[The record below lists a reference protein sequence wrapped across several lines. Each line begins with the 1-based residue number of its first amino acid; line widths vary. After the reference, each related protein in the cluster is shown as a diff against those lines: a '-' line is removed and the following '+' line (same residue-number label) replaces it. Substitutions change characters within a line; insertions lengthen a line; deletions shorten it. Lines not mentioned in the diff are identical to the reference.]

1 MPRRRAVV
9 TGMAL
14 ISPLGMSVEETWQK
28 LIRGESGISHITR
41 FDASGFSTRIGGEVR
56 DFNPEDFLDKKELR
70 RLDRVSQFA
79 VAGAKMAI
87 QDAGLDI
94 EKLDPFQFAVI
105 IGSGIGGIS
114 TWEEQHTIFL
124 EKGPNRVSPFFIPML
139 IINMVSA
146 NVAIALGAK
155 GINYSPVSACAS
167 GAHAIGEA
175 LRLIREEKAKV
186 VLAGGSEAALTP
198 LALAGFCAM
207 RALSTRNDEP
217 QRASRPFDAQ
227 RDGFV
232 LSEGAAILVM
242 EELEFARKRGARIY
256 AEVIG
261 YGASCDAYHI
271 TAPDPQGEGAAF
283 CMEAALRDAQISREE
298 VDYINAHGT
307 STPLNDA
314 VETLAIKKVF
324 GERAFKIPI
333 SSTKSMIGHLLGA
346 AGAIEFA
353 VSLLTIRDGII
364 HPTINYENPD
374 PQCDLDYVPNKAREQ
389 RVDTIL
395 SNSLGFG
402 GHNVTL
408 IARRLK

>member
-56 DFNPEDFLDKKELR
+56 DFNPEDFLDKKEIR

-94 EKLDPFQFAVI
+94 EKLDPFEFAVI

-114 TWEEQHTIFL
+114 TWEEQHTVFL
-124 EKGPNRVSPFFIPML
+124 EKGPSRVSPFFIPML

-167 GAHAIGEA
+167 GANAIGEA

-186 VLAGGSEAALTP
+186 VLAGGSESALTP
-198 LALAGFCAM
+198 LALAGFCSM

-232 LSEGAAILVM
+232 LSEGAAILVI

-256 AEVIG
+256 AEVLG

-271 TAPDPQGEGAAF
+271 TAPDPEGEGAAF
-283 CMEAALRDAQISREE
+283 CMEAALRDAQISGEE

-307 STPLNDA
+307 STPLNDV
-314 VETLAIKKVF
+314 VETLAIKRVF
-324 GERAFKIPI
+324 GERAYKIPI

-408 IARRLK
+408 IARRLR

>member
-271 TAPDPQGEGAAF
+271 TAPDPEGEGAAF